1 MAKSTGSGYSKLKSS
16 DGTERTTTGVFSS
29 GWESF
34 KRDWESIR
42 LEWEPVEWEL
52 KTMDRQNR
60 ERFLERAKE
69 ASARLKALID
79 SRL

>member
-1 MAKSTGSGYSKLKSS
+1 METVTGRGYSEMQSNE
-16 DGTERTTTGVFSS
+16 GAERTTTGVFSS

-42 LEWEPVEWEL
+42 LDWEPVEREL

-69 ASARLKALID
+69 AVVRLKAIIG
-79 SRL
+79 SA